1 MLVPILKRN
10 QKGET
15 MFRLLSLVA
24 ASFVAFAAPSADAQT
39 APDWPQRTV
48 RLILPFGAGSA
59 TDAAAR
65 LIGERLSTRWGKPV
79 VVENRPGGDGL
90 VAINGFLTAN
100 DDHVLLFA
108 SSASFLAHPYT
119 QEKLPYNLERD
130 LQPIARVSHTVL
142 SIGVPGA
149 TDMKSI
155 TDFVA
160 RARAEPNKLAVAGAA
175 GVPEFTLSAFVKAHN
190 LDVTKVPYRDVVQAG
205 RDLGENRIQFLVSSF
220 AVVRPL
226 VEAGK
231 VRVIAVGGNQRSKV
245 VPAVPSV
252 RESGFPEL
260 VTETTSGF
268 YGPAGMSLDL
278 RKRIAAEVVAAASD
292 PVISQRIA
300 ATGQDMVPAGPEELA
315 ATIKAQ
321 SEKTAAVA
329 KVLGLAR
336 KN

>member
-1 MLVPILKRN
+1 
-10 QKGET
+10 
-15 MFRLLSLVA
+15 
-24 ASFVAFAAPSADAQT
+24 
-39 APDWPQRTV
+39 
-48 RLILPFGAGSA
+48 
-59 TDAAAR
+59 
-65 LIGERLSTRWGKPV
+65 
-79 VVENRPGGDGL
+79 
-90 VAINGFLTAN
+90 
-100 DDHVLLFA
+100 
-108 SSASFLAHPYT
+108 
-119 QEKLPYNLERD
+119 
-130 LQPIARVSHTVL
+130 
-142 SIGVPGA
+142 
-149 TDMKSI
+149 
-155 TDFVA
+155 
-160 RARAEPNKLAVAGAA
+160 VAGAA
-175 GVPEFTLSAFVKAHN
+175 GVPEFTLSAFVTAHN
-190 LDVTKVPYRDVVQAG
+190 LDVTTVPYRDVVQAG

-268 YGPAGMSLDL
+268 YGPAGMPLDL

>member
-1 MLVPILKRN
+1 
-10 QKGET
+10 
-15 MFRLLSLVA
+15 MFRSLTLVA
-24 ASFVAFAAPSADAQT
+24 ALFAALAAPPANAESAQN
-39 APDWPQRTV
+39 WPQRTV

-90 VAINGFLTAN
+90 VAINGFMSAN
-100 DDHVLLFA
+100 DDHVLLFS

-119 QEKLPYNLERD
+119 QEKLSYSIERD

-142 SIGVPGA
+142 SAAVPAA

-155 TDFVA
+155 ADLVA

-175 GVPEFTLSAFVKAHN
+175 GLPEFTLDAFVKMHN
-190 LDVTKVPYRDVVQAG
+190 LAVTKVPYRDVVQAG
-205 RDLGENRIQFLVSSF
+205 RDLGENRIQFLLSSF

-226 VEAGK
+226 MEANK
-231 VRVIAVGGNQRSKV
+231 VRVVAVGGYERTNV
-245 VPAVPSV
+245 LPDVPSV

-268 YGPAGMSLDL
+268 YGPAGMPLDL
-278 RKRIAAEVVAAASD
+278 RKRIAADVVAAASD
-292 PVISQRIA
+292 PVIAQRIA

-321 SEKTAAVA
+321 TEKTATVA

-336 KN
+336 KD

>member
-1 MLVPILKRN
+1 MV
-10 QKGET
+10 
-15 MFRLLSLVA
+15 RLLSLVT
-24 ASFVAFAAPSADAQT
+24 ASFVALAASQANAQT
-39 APDWPQRTV
+39 GGQSWPQRNV

-90 VAINGFLTAN
+90 VAITGFISAA

-119 QEKLPYNLERD
+119 QEKLTYNLERD
-130 LQPIARVSHTVL
+130 LLPIARVSHTVL
-142 SIGVPGA
+142 SAAVPAA
-149 TDMKSI
+149 TDMKTI
-155 TDFVA
+155 ADFAA
-160 RARAEPNKLAVAGAA
+160 RARAEPEKFSVAGAA
-175 GVPEFTLSAFVKAHN
+175 GLPEFTLNAFVKMHN
-190 LDVTKVPYRDVVQAG
+190 LGVAKVPYRDVVQAG
-205 RDLGENRIQFLVSSF
+205 RDLGENRIQFLLSSY

-226 VEAGK
+226 VEANK
-231 VRVIAVGGNQRSKV
+231 VRVVAVGGNQRSKV
-245 VPAVPSV
+245 VPDIPSV

-268 YGPAGMSLDL
+268 YGPAGMPLEL
-278 RKRIAAEVVAAASD
+278 RKRIAADVVEAASD
-292 PVISQRIA
+292 PVIAERIA

-321 SEKTAAVA
+321 TEKTAAVA
-329 KVLGLAR
+329 KILGMAR
-336 KN
+336 KD